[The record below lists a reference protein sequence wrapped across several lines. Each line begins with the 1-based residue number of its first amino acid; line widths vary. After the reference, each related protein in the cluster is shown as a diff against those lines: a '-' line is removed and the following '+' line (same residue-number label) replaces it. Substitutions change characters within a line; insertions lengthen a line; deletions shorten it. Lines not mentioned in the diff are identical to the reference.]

1 MRTLGPQAMLF
12 RWNCN
17 RFSHSSWQVLKER
30 AAKLGV
36 HVASLGRE
44 VTEPQEPREE
54 SPPWR
59 SLRRRKSR
67 KVATLETTPRG
78 EPERKAEEQPEE
90 ATTAEQ
96 AVAASSSW
104 RCQPDTTA
112 GTTAWEPVAAASS
125 SEPKAAAEEVD
136 KEPAAEGW
144 WSRPR
149 AEPVRGY
156 ASKAADGPFYETCQE
171 RFESMQRKLLLQ
183 SIPLTKFNVKPVDSL
198 QSNRPT
204 AHTLRNSL
212 GRDGSTREW

>member
-1 MRTLGPQAMLF
+1 MRTLGPQAMLL
-12 RWNCN
+12 RWNFN
-17 RFSHSSWQVLKER
+17 RFSRSSWLKER

-67 KVATLETTPRG
+67 KVATVETTPRA
-78 EPERKAEEQPEE
+78 EPERKAQEQPEE

-96 AVAASSSW
+96 AVA
-104 RCQPDTTA
+104 DTTA
-112 GTTAWEPVAAASS
+112 GTTAYWEPVAAASS
-125 SEPKAAAEEVD
+125 SEPRAAAEEVD
-136 KEPAAEGW
+136 KEPAEEGW

-171 RFESMQRKLLLQ
+171 RFESM
-183 SIPLTKFNVKPVDSL
+183 
-198 QSNRPT
+198 
-204 AHTLRNSL
+204 
-212 GRDGSTREW
+212 

>member
-1 MRTLGPQAMLF
+1 MEFYAAWDLADSLKRKQEEDNTLEAGLQQLNLEFFFPFCATPVVSTMRTLGPQAMLL
-12 RWNCN
+12 RWNFN

-67 KVATLETTPRG
+67 KVATVETTPRG

-96 AVAASSSW
+96 ALAASSSW

-112 GTTAWEPVAAASS
+112 GTTAWEPVAAS
-125 SEPKAAAEEVD
+125 SEPRAAAEEVD
-136 KEPAAEGW
+136 KEPAEEGW
-144 WSRPR
+144 WSGPR

-171 RFESMQRKLLLQ
+171 RFESM
-183 SIPLTKFNVKPVDSL
+183 
-198 QSNRPT
+198 
-204 AHTLRNSL
+204 
-212 GRDGSTREW
+212 